1 MTCASPSFRASGK
14 CTYVTHSPSLLVH
27 VQIPFMHCLG
37 TLVLDRL
44 ASYSTHGIPS
54 TTRKFIG
61 VGVATS
67 DEEGGAGTKWDHT
80 PRSRGL
86 GIEHQSCVRILSWTR
101 DVIRASH
108 IQGPGNAP
116 LQPRSRTNRLRAI
129 LISWC
134 RSVITFLAH
143 TFALPTHTSG
153 NMPAFLGTGP
163 PYGLRRSLGRGP
175 FPSSAQPGDIF
186 VGFARRRPPRLL
198 CSTPPQEAAAGG
210 RG

>member
-1 MTCASPSFRASGK
+1 MTCTSSSFRVSGK
-14 CTYVTHSPSLLVH
+14 CTHVTHSPSVLAH

-54 TTRKFIG
+54 TTRIHRGRCDDERRGRRCRNEMGSHTKMKRAGHRAPELRSHFIL
-61 VGVATS
+61 
-67 DEEGGAGTKWDHT
+67 DAG
-80 PRSRGL
+80 
-86 GIEHQSCVRILSWTR
+86 
-101 DVIRASH
+101 VIRASH

-134 RSVITFLAH
+134 RSVFTFLAH
-143 TFALPTHTSG
+143 TFALPTHTNG

-163 PYGLRRSLGRGP
+163 PYGLRRSLGLWP

-198 CSTPPQEAAAGG
+198 CSTPPQEPAAGG